1 MNPSIS
7 ITDRNDKFDRPQSS
21 NHPNC
26 LDPLLEWSGD
36 IDKKWLQEIPDDVT
50 LHFDIQPATNLVQAY
65 LLYIS

>member
-7 ITDRNDKFDRPQSS
+7 ITDRNDKYDRPQSS

-36 IDKKWLQEIPDDVT
+36 IDKKWLQEIQLRPGRELVITDFIFSDDVT
-50 LHFDIQPATNLVQAY
+50 L
-65 LLYIS
+65 